1 MSKELRTEIND
12 IILSLPEN
20 KLETILEYLK
30 QVKQSDEK
38 QLEMAEYLSKIL
50 NEDAELLKR
59 LAQW

>member
-59 LAQW
+59 LAQ